1 MTRTTASSKLLPQW
15 QSLYISFCR
24 CLCCSLLII
33 IQNSLLLVPTHLW
46 PSARRAAPPR
56 WEYRS
61 PARSCSPCRCA
72 APPSAPANKYLLKE
86 NIFTKTKYF
95 CWPSAWSRWAR
106 GCRPCWWGPRRVCP
120 PCPGPRR
127 WWCWARPRW
136 PIRGEYCEPSANH
149 SSPAVLA
156 VEVVL
161 PLLVGVRQHGVR
173 GAQLLE
179 LLSCLLVT
187 RVLKKYLVFNL
198 NKYLINLKRK
208 CIIYV
213 RKFVPSVAKSCLNCG
228 KTCALPTLSG
238 WYFMASFL

>member
-1 MTRTTASSKLLPQW
+1 MIWITLFDHGSKIIVAVTT
-15 QSLYISFCR
+15 LYISLCR
-24 CLCCSLLII
+24 YVWASHHYSHCTV
-33 IQNSLLLVPTHLW
+33 LLVVPPHLW

-72 APPSAPANKYLLKE
+72 APPSAPATKYFLKK

-95 CWPSAWSRWAR
+95 CVPSAWSPWAR

-120 PCPGPRR
+120 RCPGPRR
-127 WWCWARPRW
+127 WWCSARPRW

-179 LLSCLLVT
+179 LLSCLLIT
-187 RVLKKYLVFNL
+187 RVLEKIFGQF
-198 NKYLINLKRK
+198 
-208 CIIYV
+208 V
-213 RKFVPSVAKSCLNCG
+213 RKFILRVPSVAKS
-228 KTCALPTLSG
+228 A
-238 WYFMASFL
+238 